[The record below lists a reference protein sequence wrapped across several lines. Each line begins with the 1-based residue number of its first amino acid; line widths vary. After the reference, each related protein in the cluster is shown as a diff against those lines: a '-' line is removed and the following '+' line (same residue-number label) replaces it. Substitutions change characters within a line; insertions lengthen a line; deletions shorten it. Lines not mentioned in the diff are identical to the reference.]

1 MAEHG
6 ETIADTRR
14 RTAQRSADI
23 EGGVNKATGQN
34 QPTEKRVHPDK
45 TTKIPTSSV
54 VDAAKATERTGSS
67 GERQFGAPLA
77 QDNPV
82 SKRDNTVRPE
92 QQSTDNENSS
102 NP

>member
-6 ETIADTRR
+6 ETIVDTRR
-14 RTAQRSADI
+14 RVSQRAPDI

-34 QPTEKRVHPDK
+34 QKTVRKLSGDK
-45 TTKIPTSSV
+45 TKKIPTGEV
-54 VDAAKATERTGSS
+54 VKAAKATERTGSS

-77 QDNPV
+77 
-82 SKRDNTVRPE
+82 RDNKVRPE
-92 QQSTDNENSS
+92 QQHTDTENSS

>member
-1 MAEHG
+1 MGILDARGQLVQRGARVDSEV
-6 ETIADTRR
+6 DR
-14 RTAQRSADI
+14 AQ
-23 EGGVNKATGQN
+23 EKPVKALSG
-34 QPTEKRVHPDK
+34 DK
-45 TTKIPTSSV
+45 TKKIPTSETV
-54 VDAAKATERTGSS
+54 KAAKATERKGSS

-92 QQSTDNENSS
+92 QQHTDNENSS

>member
-14 RTAQRSADI
+14 RTAQRAADI

-34 QPTEKRVHPDK
+34 QRTEKRVHPDK
-45 TTKIPTSSV
+45 TTKIPTSETV
-54 VDAAKATERTGSS
+54 KAAKATERTGSS

-77 QDNPV
+77 
-82 SKRDNTVRPE
+82 RDNNVKQLTE
-92 QQSTDNENSS
+92 QQHTDDENSS

>member
-6 ETIADTRR
+6 ETIVDTRR
-14 RTAQRSADI
+14 RVSQRAPDI

-34 QPTEKRVHPDK
+34 QRTVRKLSGDK
-45 TTKIPTSSV
+45 TKKIPTSETV
-54 VDAAKATERTGSS
+54 KAAKATERTGSS

-92 QQSTDNENSS
+92 QQHTDTQNSS